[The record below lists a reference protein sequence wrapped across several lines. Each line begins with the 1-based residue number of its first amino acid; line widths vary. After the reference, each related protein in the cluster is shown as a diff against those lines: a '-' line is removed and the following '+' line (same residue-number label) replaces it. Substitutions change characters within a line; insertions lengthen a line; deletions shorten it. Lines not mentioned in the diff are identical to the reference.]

1 MRNEIQMSDAVK
13 QIEKKCRSTV
23 SPQAIVLSND
33 ATARTIADRINGLR
47 EDHAFA
53 PHTAIQEK

>member
-1 MRNEIQMSDAVK
+1 MPNEIQMSDAVK
-13 QIEKKCRSTV
+13 KIDKCRSTV
-23 SPQAIVLSND
+23 SPQSIVLSND

-53 PHTAIQEK
+53 LRTAIQEK